1 MERKN
6 TEIGAQFSHQK
17 LYTLK
22 LIFENAIFPELCV
35 MFPTGMLRSIFFFI
49 LQEFA
54 MHFRLVHFKQNKKQA
69 LRQKKGVFSNITPN
83 FETNRM
89 RTQIYLYYCS

>member
-6 TEIGAQFSHQK
+6 TVKGLQFSHHS

-35 MFPTGMLRSIFFFI
+35 MFPTGMLRSIFYFI

-54 MHFRLVHFKQNKKQA
+54 MHFRLVHFKQNKTGSQT
-69 LRQKKGVFSNITPN
+69 KKRCVQQYNT
-83 FETNRM
+83 
-89 RTQIYLYYCS
+89 

>member
-6 TEIGAQFSHQK
+6 TEIEAQFSHQA

-35 MFPTGMLRSIFFFI
+35 MFPTGMLRSIFFI
-49 LQEFA
+49 LFSKNLQCISGWCTSNKT
-54 MHFRLVHFKQNKKQA
+54 KQT
-69 LRQKKGVFSNITPN
+69 LRQKKRFA
-83 FETNRM
+83 
-89 RTQIYLYYCS
+89 Q

>member
-6 TEIGAQFSHQK
+6 TVKGAQFSHQT

-35 MFPTGMLRSIFFFI
+35 MFPTGMLRSIFFIFYSPRI
-49 LQEFA
+49 CNAFPAGALQT
-54 MHFRLVHFKQNKKQA
+54 KQKTGSQTKKRCVQ
-69 LRQKKGVFSNITPN
+69 QYT
-83 FETNRM
+83 T
-89 RTQIYLYYCS
+89 

>member
-1 MERKN
+1 MQLPKRK
-6 TEIGAQFSHQK
+6 EKILKLGAQISHQT

-35 MFPTGMLRSIFFFI
+35 MFPTGMLRGIFFYFI

-54 MHFRLVHFKQNKKQA
+54 MHFRLVHFKQNKTGSQT
-69 LRQKKGVFSNITPN
+69 KKEV
-83 FETNRM
+83 
-89 RTQIYLYYCS
+89 CSAI